1 MSMLKQIAVLFV
13 AFPVLCASR
22 KPHNAVAIY
31 QSTAPS
37 VVSITVE
44 SGYGTGFIV
53 SSDGRI
59 VTNFHVISRT
69 KTATVRLADG
79 STYRDVQVLDVDKSK
94 DIAVIRIKAADHLPF
109 LRLADSTDIEVG
121 TEVYSVGNPRG
132 YLNTLSEGLI
142 SGVRDRN
149 GFDMYQF
156 TAPMSQGSSG
166 GPLLNTHGE
175 VIGITSATAPDG
187 QNLNFAMPIKYAR
200 GMLVHPGEPKT
211 LASVYDPS
219 SPMDLLDGSGMKAS
233 LVEQW
238 KAFAVGVGAIAVG
251 LLVVWFLARWTYV
264 AWKRNNELVM
274 CRTILGRLWVRVGSP
289 VLLCVAVATVLG
301 LVIRGW
307 YVMTHPQW

>member
-1 MSMLKQIAVLFV
+1 MLCIRVVLTAGLIGLV
-13 AFPVLCASR
+13 SLLGSSR
-22 KPHNAVAIY
+22 QPSATAIY
-31 QSTAPS
+31 QTAAPS
-37 VVSITVE
+37 VVSISCE
-44 SGYGTGFIV
+44 NGSGSGFIV

-69 KTATVRLADG
+69 KTATIRLADG
-79 STYRDVQVLDVDKSK
+79 STYQDVQVLDVDKSK
-94 DIAVIRIKAADHLPF
+94 DIAVIRIKADHLPF
-109 LRLADSTDIEVG
+109 LRLGDSTDTEVG
-121 TEVYSVGNPRG
+121 AVVYSVGNPRG

-156 TAPMSQGSSG
+156 TAPISLGSSG
-166 GPLLNTHGE
+166 GPLLDTHGE
-175 VIGITSATAPDG
+175 VIGITSAIAPDG

-219 SPMDLLDGSGMKAS
+219 SPMDLLDGSGTKAS
-233 LVEQW
+233 LVEQS

-301 LVIRGW
+301 LAIRGW